1 MTTTPRLWNSLT
13 QVNTT
18 DGDKNQFESEI
29 TPLQDGGYVVVWTD
43 VRHTY
48 NPLGEAVVGQRY
60 DAAGNKVGGEVK
72 LSQFTSGDQFS
83 PAITTLANGDVAV
96 AFVDLFTGNNNIY
109 VRVFDPSLNFVR
121 EDDIDLGSN
130 QTFDPSLTALADGS
144 RGARSLARVRVS
156 ERIHEP

>member
-43 VRHTY
+43 LSHTY

-60 DAAGNKVGGEVK
+60 DAAGNKVGG
-72 LSQFTSGDQFS
+72 
-83 PAITTLANGDVAV
+83 
-96 AFVDLFTGNNNIY
+96 
-109 VRVFDPSLNFVR
+109 
-121 EDDIDLGSN
+121 
-130 QTFDPSLTALADGS
+130 
-144 RGARSLARVRVS
+144 RGQAQPVHERGPILARDHHLGERRRCRGVRRFVH
-156 ERIHEP
+156 R